1 MAESSPTIQDL
12 FNTREVSLLD
22 ALLDG
27 AISKP
32 DGKQGEGEHLSLH
45 CMDHLGTESHFVNC
59 MISALPNRP
68 VSFCAPPMCLWVA
81 KFWPCPPHS
90 LPVLI
95 RGVLLPAQTSQE

>member
-32 DGKQGEGEHLSLH
+32 DGKQGELEHPSRQSSCVLNAWSLKQYAKWK
-45 CMDHLGTESHFVNC
+45 V
-59 MISALPNRP
+59 AL
-68 VSFCAPPMCLWVA
+68 ML
-81 KFWPCPPHS
+81 
-90 LPVLI
+90 
-95 RGVLLPAQTSQE
+95 